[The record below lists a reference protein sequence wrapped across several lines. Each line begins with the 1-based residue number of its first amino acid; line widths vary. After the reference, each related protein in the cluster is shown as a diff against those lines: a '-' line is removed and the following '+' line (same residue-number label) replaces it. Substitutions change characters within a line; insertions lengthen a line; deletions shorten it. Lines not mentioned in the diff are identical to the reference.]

1 MKKGLLSLVIAG
13 CCVLAQAAGL
23 DGLKTV
29 DLGNFEITSLREV
42 QSPSELDPKDEGAGK
57 TFKPVVC
64 VEVSAKKD
72 SGSRVKM
79 NIALPLRENW
89 NRIYVAQGNGGL
101 GENTSMKSPYGAA
114 LGGYAASHNDL
125 GTKDWQHNPDLKAV
139 VADFGHRAIYNTA
152 VVSKKIIVAYYGEN
166 PKYAYYTGGST
177 GGQEGLSLA
186 ERHPE
191 LFDGIAVFYPVTDR
205 TRLHTRFA
213 YERKVLAAK
222 NYFTSEEIDRISDAV
237 VAQNRGNA
245 GEYAEKDYPFLK
257 CPEKAT
263 CDTSKL
269 TFLSAEQID
278 VLKKIHDVVRNA
290 KGEQVTVGFA
300 RSAELA
306 DGGKSLRKGYT
317 GDWIYP
323 MGLGASYSVPDVNFD
338 GDLKKVEDLFA
349 KDCNALPNL
358 EAFNKLGHKLLII
371 HGKLD
376 TIVPAQYTKA
386 YYDAVVSRNG
396 GPEKTR
402 DFARV
407 FFVPGM
413 WHGNQTGCDSF
424 ALIRQWVEEGVA
436 PKTIDIGV
444 RYNGTVCRQKVD
456 ME

>member
-1 MKKGLLSLVIAG
+1 MKKILLSLVIAG
-13 CCVLAQAAGL
+13 FCASVQAAGI
-23 DGLKTV
+23 DSLKTL
-29 DLGNFEITSLREV
+29 DLGTFEITRIREIK
-42 QSPSELDPKDEGAGK
+42 SPSELDPKYADAGK
-57 TFKPVVC
+57 AVKPVVC

-79 NIALPLRENW
+79 NIALPLREQW
-89 NRIYVAQGNGGL
+89 NQIYVAQGNGGL
-101 GENTSMKSPYGAA
+101 GDNTSMKPPYGAA

-125 GTKDWQHNPDLKAV
+125 GTKDWQHHPDLKTV

-152 VVSKKIIVAYYGEN
+152 VVSKKIIAAYYGEN

-222 NYFTSEEIDRISDAV
+222 NYFTPEEIERISDAV

-257 CPEKAT
+257 YPEKAT
-263 CDTSKL
+263 CNYSKL
-269 TFLSAEQID
+269 TFLTAEQVD

-290 KGEQVTVGFA
+290 KGEQVTVGFV
-300 RSAELA
+300 RSAEWA

-338 GDLKKVEDLFA
+338 GDLKTVEDLCA
-349 KDCNALPNL
+349 KDCNARPNL
-358 EAFNKLGHKLLII
+358 EAFSKLGHKLLII

-376 TIVPAQYTKA
+376 TVVPAQYTKA
-386 YYDAVVSRNG
+386 YYDTLAARSG
-396 GPEKTR
+396 GLEKTR
-402 DFARV
+402 GFARV

-413 WHGNQTGCDSF
+413 WHGSQTGCDSL
-424 ALIRQWVEEGVA
+424 ALIRKWVEGGAA
-436 PKTIDIGV
+436 PETIDIGV
-444 RYNGTVCRQKVD
+444 RYKGAVYQQTVDRY
-456 ME
+456 